1 MSTTSFTGTW
11 GSWVLAN
18 NGSGPNGMRVGIE
31 VEWST
36 PSHTS
41 NSATATVYY
50 WTQNRYNYSDGQ
62 TITYNGGSISGSD
75 NYTNNTGP
83 TTGTT
88 FDSPV
93 YRFTKTYTW
102 NYNNGPAG
110 TLPDARGTY
119 AGGSYYTSP
128 STRTF
133 GATLSGICCSTNTI
147 NPTVS
152 VSSAVPARPALVP
165 TAPTSV
171 TSTPGNG
178 SVTIGFG
185 GPSSD
190 GGTAVTSYEYSTD
203 NVNFSTLYSNPFT
216 VTGLS
221 NGVAQTVWV
230 RARNA
235 VGASASASATSTPRT
250 VPGAPGVSSSP
261 ANGSI
266 SVSYSAPASN
276 GGNAISSYQFS
287 TDGTNYSTIS
297 SNPFSVSG
305 PNGTA
310 ITVYVRAVND
320 AGAGSATSTTNT
332 PRTVSGPP
340 TSFAGNSSVFGQI
353 SLSWAAPSNNGGATI
368 TSYILRNGSTILQSA
383 NSTSFTHTG
392 LLPFTDYSYT
402 VVAVNASGE
411 GNPASLTVKTMGG
424 IAKVWNGTQWVT
436 VLPKVWNG
444 TQWVDA
450 QARMWNGTEWKHGI

>member
-1 MSTTSFTGTW
+1 
-11 GSWVLAN
+11 
-18 NGSGPNGMRVGIE
+18 MRVGIE
-31 VEWST
+31 VEWGT
-36 PSHTS
+36 PTHTS
-41 NSATATVYY
+41 SSVTANVYY
-50 WTQNRYNYSDGQ
+50 WTQNRYNYDDSQ
-62 TITYNGGSISGSD
+62 TITYNGGSISGS
-75 NYTNNTGP
+75 NIYQNNTGP

-88 FDSPV
+88 FDTPR
-93 YRFTKTYTW
+93 YRFRKTYTW
-102 NYNNGPAG
+102 
-110 TLPDARGTY
+110 TY
-119 AGGSYYTSP
+119 AAGSYHTSP

-152 VSSAVPARPALVP
+152 VSSSVPARPALVP

-171 TSTPGNG
+171 TSTPGNN

-190 GGTAVTSYEYSTD
+190 GGTAVTEYQYSED
-203 NVNFSTLYSNPFT
+203 NVFFQTLYNNPFS
-216 VTGLS
+216 LS
-221 NGVAQTVWV
+221 GTNGVAKTVWV
-230 RARNA
+230 RAVNA
-235 VGASASASATSTPRT
+235 VGAGPSASATSTPRT

-266 SVSYSAPASN
+266 SVSYSAPASD

-287 TDGTNYSTIS
+287 TDGTNYSTTT

-305 PNGTA
+305 ANGTP

-320 AGAGSATSTTNT
+320 AGAGSASSTTNT

-340 TSFAGNSSVFGQI
+340 TSFAGDSSVFGQI
-353 SLSWAAPSNNGGATI
+353 TLTWAAPSNNGGATI

-383 NSTSFTHTG
+383 NLTSFTHTG
-392 LLPFTDYSYT
+392 LSPYTDYSYT
-402 VVAVNASGE
+402 VTAVNASGE

-424 IAKVWNGTQWVT
+424 IAKVWNGTSWVT

-444 TQWVDA
+444 TSWADA
-450 QARMWNGTEWKHGI
+450 QARMWNGAEWKHGI

>member
-11 GSWVLAN
+11 GTWVLAN
-18 NGSGPNGMRVGIE
+18 NGDGPNGMRVGIE
-31 VEWST
+31 VEWGT
-36 PSHTS
+36 PTHTS
-41 NSATATVYY
+41 SSVTATVYY
-50 WTQNRYNYSDGQ
+50 WTQNRYKYDDAQ
-62 TITYNGGSISGSD
+62 TITYNGGSISGSN

-88 FDSPV
+88 FDVPR

-102 NYNNGPAG
+102 
-110 TLPDARGTY
+110 TY
-119 AGGSYYTSP
+119 ASGSYQTSP

-152 VSSAVPARPALVP
+152 VNSAVPARPAIAPTVP
-165 TAPTSV
+165 TNV
-171 TSTPGNG
+171 TSTPGNNL
-178 SVTIGFG
+178 VTISFSA
-185 GPSSD
+185 PTSD
-190 GGTAVTSYEYSTD
+190 GGTPITSYQ
-203 NVNFSTLYSNPFT
+203 YSNNNQDPWIVVSSPFNVAGT
-216 VTGLS
+216 
-221 NGVAQTVWV
+221 NGVSKTVYL
-230 RARNA
+230 RAVNA
-235 VGASASASATSTPRT
+235 VGVSPSATATSTPRT

-266 SVSYSAPASN
+266 SVSFSAPASD
-276 GGNAISSYQFS
+276 GGNAISSYQ
-287 TDGTNYSTIS
+287 YSTNNVNFITTP
-297 SNPFSVSG
+297 SNPFSVNG
-305 PNGTA
+305 PNGTP

-320 AGAGSATSTTNT
+320 AGGGASSSTTNT

-340 TSFAGNSSVFGQI
+340 SSFAGNSSVFGQI
-353 SLSWAAPSNNGGATI
+353 TLTWGAPVDNGGATI
-368 TSYILRNGSTILQSA
+368 TSYILRNGSTVLQSA
-383 NSTSFTHTG
+383 NLTSFTHTG

-402 VVAVNASGE
+402 VVAVNVSGE

-424 IAKVWNGTQWVT
+424 IAKVWNGTSWVT

-444 TQWVDA
+444 SQWVDA